1 MTRANIGLPESQKH
15 CKGYTEKGQIIFP
28 WGTQRNVSGS
38 HAWTCKVEKAE
49 ENVSEKSTIAKRW
62 AT

>member
-38 HAWTCKVEKAE
+38 HA
-49 ENVSEKSTIAKRW
+49 
-62 AT
+62 